1 MARLGHFDH
10 RMRRFSAWLA
20 AVVVALC
27 ACGSTGD
34 DASNPDGGGSDA
46 TTSGDSPFNG
56 DGGGPSDAPS
66 SDACYAPVD
75 MYIMLDRSCSM
86 GSDCNIG
93 DTTTNSKWCHAV
105 NALSGY
111 FNSQSATGNAAALQF
126 FPVVNHT
133 KTMCT
138 TGATYDTPALPTGT
152 PAYTTLPTK
161 SFDSL
166 LNATTDNTPCVT
178 PTEGAIRGL
187 TTFTAANRR
196 GGRVTIGMLVTDG
209 DPVSCDTNLTDLS
222 NLLQAHY
229 TSTTIRTYVIGMTG
243 ANDANL
249 EQIAQGGNAPL
260 HPDTVGTLTG
270 ACGTSPSPCRHWNV
284 GDGNPQAFIAALSAI
299 QESADGCADG
309 GGTINPN

>member
-1 MARLGHFDH
+1 VKTRL
-10 RMRRFSAWLA
+10 AWIL
-20 AVVVALC
+20 LLGLS

-34 DASNPDGGGSDA
+34 DASSLDGGGSDA
-46 TTSGDSPFNG
+46 TTNGDSPFGNG
-56 DGGGPSDAPS
+56 DGGSSDAKPS
-66 SDACYAPVD
+66 SDSCYAPVD

-86 GSDCNIG
+86 GNDCNIG
-93 DTTTNSKWCHAV
+93 STTNSKWCHAV

-111 FNSQSATGNAAALQF
+111 FNSTAATGNAAAIQF
-126 FPVVNHT
+126 FPVTNHT
-133 KTMCT
+133 ASMCT
-138 TGATYDTPALPTGT
+138 TGATYDTPASPTT
-152 PAYTTLPTK
+152 PPPYTTLPT
-161 SFDSL
+161 STFDKL
-166 LNATTDNTPCVT
+166 LNATTDNNPCIT

-187 TTFTAANRR
+187 TKFTANNRR

-229 TSTTIRTYVIGMTG
+229 TATTLRTYVIGMTG

-249 EQIAQGGNAPL
+249 EKIAQGGNAPL
-260 HPDTVGTLTG
+260 HPDVVGTLTG

-284 GDGNPQAFIAALSAI
+284 GDGNPAAFIAALAAI
-299 QESADGCADG
+299 QQSADGCADG

>member
-1 MARLGHFDH
+1 MKT
-10 RMRRFSAWLA
+10 FSAWWV
-20 AVVVALC
+20 AVAIGLC

-34 DASNPDGGGSDA
+34 DGTTLDGSATDA
-46 TTSGDSPFNG
+46 TTGGDSPF
-56 DGGGPSDAPS
+56 GGNDSGPTDSGTGG
-66 SDACYAPVD
+66 DACYAPVD

-86 GSDCNIG
+86 GNDCNIG
-93 DTTTNSKWCHAV
+93 DTTTNTKWCHAV

-126 FPVVNHT
+126 FPVTNHT
-133 KTMCT
+133 AAMCT
-138 TGATYDTPALPTGT
+138 TGATYDTPAAPTT
-152 PAYTTLPTK
+152 PPAYTTLPTNG
-161 SFDSL
+161 FDAL
-166 LNATTDNTPCVT
+166 LNAATDNNPCVT

-187 TTFTAANRR
+187 TKFTAANRR

-229 TSTTIRTYVIGMTG
+229 AATTIRTYVIGMQG

-249 EQIAQGGNAPL
+249 EKIAQGGNAPL
-260 HPDTVGTLTG
+260 HPDTVGSLTG
-270 ACGTSPSPCRHWNV
+270 ACGSTPSPCRHWNV
-284 GDGNPQAFIAALSAI
+284 GLGNPQAFIAALAAI
-299 QESADGCADG
+299 QDSANGCADG